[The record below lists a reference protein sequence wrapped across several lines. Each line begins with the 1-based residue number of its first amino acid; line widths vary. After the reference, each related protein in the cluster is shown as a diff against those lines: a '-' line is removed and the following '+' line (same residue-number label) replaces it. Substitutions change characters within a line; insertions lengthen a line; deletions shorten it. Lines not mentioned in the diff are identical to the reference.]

1 MLNRTLQGKDTNLM
15 IANDNIK
22 GFLATLA
29 LLKSKVDN
37 RRFVLFPRLSAHI
50 EESEGIE
57 VETLSVDIAQHIQS
71 LISQFDKYFPELD
84 VPSFAVARD
93 PFTAPLDAVAEDDII
108 EEELVRMKQ
117 DSEAKTVYQS
127 FSLQEF
133 WCRMLKS
140 YPNVSQKAVWLL
152 MPYPTS
158 YICEQSF
165 STMVAM
171 KTKSRNR
178 LSIESDMIVA
188 LSTTEPRIGKLVA
201 EKQAHPSH

>member
-1 MLNRTLQGKDTNLM
+1 MNVLNRTLQGKDTNLM

-37 RRFVLFPRLSAHI
+37 RRF
-50 EESEGIE
+50 
-57 VETLSVDIAQHIQS
+57 HIQS

-165 STMVAM
+165 STMAAI
-171 KTKSRNR
+171 KTKSR
-178 LSIESDMIVA
+178 IDC
-188 LSTTEPRIGKLVA
+188 
-201 EKQAHPSH
+201 Q